1 MEQRL
6 ELDPETFLAEYW
18 QREPLVLSQAVTDF
32 KPPVDADTLAGAAL
46 EDGVDARILTSDDG
60 EWKQLQ
66 GPFRPVDFERT
77 GSWTLLVQE
86 IDQLW
91 EEAADLLQLVGFLPN
106 WRLSDVMMSYAT
118 DGASAGPHFD
128 LYDVFII
135 QGEGERVWQLGQRC
149 DEATKLLPNQDLK
162 ILHSFKCEEEHVLRC
177 GDLLYIPPGVAHW
190 GVSRG
195 ESTSYSIG
203 CRAPRISDLLARATD
218 YLLDDISPSLLWAD
232 PKRSMGRV
240 SGQISDHDVS
250 LLREQLSTCL
260 EHLSVSALGEVV
272 TGSLSHRAG
281 EPDGED
287 AIDSIDFSVDG
298 ELRLDRPSSI
308 AWYRDE
314 GQLLVFAN
322 GETITA
328 PATAE
333 PVIRALC
340 SGKGVRTDEV
350 QKLDSR
356 SRATVKQA
364 LQLQALVFHSSD
376 DIHE

>member
-1 MEQRL
+1 MKQRL
-6 ELDPETFLAEYW
+6 ELDPEAFLAEYW
-18 QREPLVLSQAVTDF
+18 QRKPLVLSRAVTDF
-32 KPPVDADTLAGAAL
+32 EPPVDADTLAGAAL
-46 EDGVDARILTSDDG
+46 EDDVDARILTFDDG
-60 EWKQLQ
+60 IWTQLQ
-66 GPFRPVDFERT
+66 GPFRPVDLERT

-91 EEAADLLQLVGFLPN
+91 AEAADLLQLVGFLPN

-149 DEATKLLPNQDLK
+149 DEGTKLLPNQDVK
-162 ILHSFKCEEEHVLRC
+162 ILQSFNCQEEHVLRC

-195 ESTSYSIG
+195 ESTSFSIG

-218 YLLDDISPSLLWAD
+218 CLLDDISPSLLWAD
-232 PKRSMGRV
+232 PNRSISGM
-240 SGQISDHDVS
+240 SGQISEHDVS

-260 EHLSVSALGEVV
+260 RHLSVSALGEVV
-272 TGSLSHRAG
+272 TGSLSHGAG

-287 AIDSIDFSVDG
+287 AVAGIDFSVDG
-298 ELRLDRPSSI
+298 ELRLDRPSSM
-308 AWYRDE
+308 AWYRDK

-328 PATAE
+328 PASAE

-340 SGKGVRTDEV
+340 SGNGVPTNEV
-350 QKLDSR
+350 RNLDSL
-356 SRATVKQA
+356 SQATIQQA
-364 LQLQALVFHSSD
+364 LQLQALVLHSSD
-376 DIHE
+376 DVYE